1 MVTEMPEGLY
11 QDWHPPP
18 GAQLLVVLSG
28 TLEVETSDGKKHRCS
43 SGGDDVGSRG
53 NRTAQSAARPGCCSF
68 ICRPKPISALDRFRS
83 FALTPGLRFMQIYPD
98 TPRPDHIRSLQ
109 KFEKVG

>member
-1 MVTEMPEGLY
+1 VFL
-11 QDWHPPP
+11 
-18 GAQLLVVLSG
+18 A
-28 TLEVETSDGKKHRCS
+28 
-43 SGGDDVGSRG
+43 DDVGILG
-53 NRTAQSAARPGCCSF
+53 HRTRTIGRPTRVLF
-68 ICRPKPISALDRFRS
+68 VYLPPEADLAVDRFRS

>member
-1 MVTEMPEGLY
+1 M
-11 QDWHPPP
+11 
-18 GAQLLVVLSG
+18 LSG

-43 SGGDDVGSRG
+43 PGDVFLANDVGSRG

-68 ICRPKPISALDRFRS
+68 ICRPKPIAALDRFRS

-98 TPRPDHIRSLQ
+98 TPRPDHIRPLQ

>member
-1 MVTEMPEGLY
+1 MPEGFY
-11 QDWHPPP
+11 QDWHPASRRPASRRVFWHTVGRNQRREEAP
-18 GAQLLVVLSG
+18 VLQRRVF
-28 TLEVETSDGKKHRCS
+28 LA
-43 SGGDDVGSRG
+43 DDVGSRG
-53 NRTAQSAARPGCCSF
+53 NRTRTIGGPAGCCSF

-83 FALTPGLRFMQIYPD
+83 LALTPGLRFMQIYPD